1 MFKHRE
7 QDRLTGGAIEKRK
20 GRQVFALQSS
30 AHAIYPFAAI
40 VGMEAAKRALL
51 MVAIDPGLKG
61 VLISG
66 VPGLAKSLL
75 ARSSRSLWMSDAPT
89 TSSPFVELPL
99 NATEDHLLGGLDLEA
114 TLASGRSRVSR
125 GALARADGG
134 ALYVDGVNLLDPGL
148 ADYIATAIEDGVVRL
163 EREGI
168 SETHS
173 SRFVFI
179 GTSDPAEGDVNANL
193 SDRVGLLVGIGSDDS
208 TPDDAEIIERA
219 LEFDR
224 DAAGFVEAYAVETAA
239 VKAEVENARL
249 RLFRIV
255 IAREDIN
262 RVAQVAISL
271 GVEGNRADLFAVR
284 AARASAALGGRDV
297 IADEDIVTAIK
308 LVLLP
313 RATTLPQS
321 APSQSETHDSL
332 PDAATQEAE
341 IGGPESNETRSPGE
355 PQQASIDD
363 LIIEA
368 ISSPATDQALTM
380 EPNGRHGGRASAG
393 SGHRARTAD
402 SSRGRYTG
410 VARSRRSGARVAVDA
425 TLRAAAPH
433 QVARRKRQ
441 AASNG
446 VGRISG
452 VDVAVGESRVKIKP
466 DDLRFKRFKRRS
478 GALFIFVVDASG
490 SMAVNRMAQAKGA
503 MTRLLGEAYL
513 HRDKVAPISFR
524 ASQADDLL
532 APTRSVE
539 LARRLVDAMPTGG
552 ATPIAAGLL
561 KAIDLARIARLQQL
575 SQANIVLF
583 TDGRANV
590 ELREGEKRS
599 STVHDELRDL
609 GRLLRSE
616 GIGSLVVDT
625 KSRFVSSGEGYALAK
640 LLGARYLYLP
650 CSDSQALY
658 EALGEMAGYNRA
670 NGGYDELGMLR
681 FPSR

>member
-30 AHAIYPFAAI
+30 ARAIYPFAAI
-40 VGMEAAKRALL
+40 VGMQAAKRALL
-51 MVAIDPGLKG
+51 LVAIDPGLKG

-75 ARSSRSLWMSDAPT
+75 ARSSQSLWMSDAPT

-168 SETHS
+168 SESFS

-193 SDRVGLLVGIGSDDS
+193 RDRVGLLVETGRDDS
-208 TPDDAEIIERA
+208 TGDDAEIIDRA

-224 DAAGFVEAYAVETAA
+224 DAAGFVEAYAVETAS
-239 VKAEVENARL
+239 VKAQIENARML
-249 RLFRIV
+249 LPRIV

-262 RVAQVAISL
+262 RVAQVAMRL

-284 AARASAALGGRDV
+284 VARASAALGGRDV

-321 APSQSETHDSL
+321 AASQSETNDSL
-332 PDAATQEAE
+332 PDASTQEAK
-341 IGGPESNETRSPGE
+341 IGGPESNDTRTAAE

-368 ISSPATDQALTM
+368 ISSPLPDQALTM
-380 EPNGRHGGRASAG
+380 EPNGRHGGRAGAR
-393 SGHRARTAD
+393 SGKRALTAD

-410 VARSRRSGARVAVDA
+410 VARSRSSGARVAVDA

-433 QVARRKRQ
+433 QVARRGKRQ
-441 AASNG
+441 AGSSG
-446 VGRISG
+446 VGRVSG
-452 VDVAVGESRVKIKP
+452 VDVVVRESRVKIKP

-478 GALFIFVVDASG
+478 GALFIFAVDASG
-490 SMAVNRMAQAKGA
+490 SMTVNRMAQAKGA
-503 MTRLLGEAYL
+503 ITRLLGEAYL
-513 HRDKVAPISFR
+513 HRDKVALISFR
-524 ASQADDLL
+524 GSQADVLL

-561 KAIDLARIARLQQL
+561 KAIDLARIARLRKL

-590 ELREGEKRS
+590 ELREGERKRS
-599 STVHDELRDL
+599 STVHDELRDF
-609 GRLLRSE
+609 GRRLRLE

-650 CSDSQALY
+650 RSDSQAVY
-658 EALGEMAGYNRA
+658 EALGKMAGYNRA
-670 NGGYDELGMLR
+670 KR
-681 FPSR
+681 WFR

>member
-1 MFKHRE
+1 MFKHQE
-7 QDRLTGGAIEKRK
+7 QDRSAGGAIEKRE
-20 GRQVFALQSS
+20 RRRVATLQSG
-30 AHAIYPFAAI
+30 AHSIYPFTAI

-51 MVAIDPGLKG
+51 LVAIDPGLKG

-66 VPGLAKSLL
+66 APGLAKSLL
-75 ARSSRSLWMSDAPT
+75 ARSSQSLWMSDDPPT
-89 TSSPFVELPL
+89 ILPFVELPL
-99 NATEDHLLGGLDLEA
+99 SATEDHLLGGLDLEA
-114 TLASGRSRVSR
+114 TLASGNRRVSR

-134 ALYVDGVNLLDPGL
+134 ALYVDGINLLDPGL

-179 GTSDPAEGDVNANL
+179 GTSDPAEGEVNANL
-193 SDRVGLLVGIGSDDS
+193 RDRVGLLVEIGRDDS
-208 TPDDAEIIERA
+208 TPNDAKIIERA

-224 DAAGFVEAYAVETAA
+224 DAAGFVEACAIETAA
-239 VKAEVENARL
+239 VKAQIENARL
-249 RLFRIV
+249 RLPRIV
-255 IAREDIN
+255 ILREDIN
-262 RVAQVAISL
+262 RVAQVAVRL

-284 AARASAALGGRDV
+284 AARASAALGGRDI

-313 RATTLPQS
+313 RAITLPQS

-332 PDAATQEAE
+332 PDESTQEAE
-341 IGGPESNETRSPGE
+341 IGGPESNETGAPAE
-355 PQQASIDD
+355 LQQASIDD

-368 ISSPATDQALTM
+368 ISSPAPDRALTM
-380 EPNGRHGGRASAG
+380 EPNVRRGGRATAG
-393 SGHRARTAD
+393 SGKRARTAD
-402 SSRGRYTG
+402 SSRGRYAG
-410 VARSRRSGARVAVDA
+410 VARYRTNGARVAVDA

-433 QVARRKRQ
+433 QVARRNRE
-441 AASNG
+441 AASSG
-446 VGRISG
+446 VRRISG
-452 VDVAVGESRVKIKP
+452 VDVAVRENRVKIKL

-478 GALFIFVVDASG
+478 GALFIFAVDASG

-503 MTRLLGEAYL
+503 ITRLLGEAYL
-513 HRDKVAPISFR
+513 RRDKVALISFR
-524 ASQADDLL
+524 GSQADVLL

-561 KAIDLARIARLQQL
+561 KAIDLARIARLQKL

-590 ELREGEKRS
+590 ELREGERKRI

-650 CSDSQALY
+650 RSDSQAVY
-658 EALGEMAGYNRA
+658 EALGELAGYNRA
-670 NGGYDELGMLR
+670 YGGSD
-681 FPSR
+681 